1 MRVVGI
7 DCSERKA
14 LGLLLLKGEPTPQ
27 WRRVAFELNAAGVAS
42 FVGVLAEE
50 GGPWV
55 AVLEEGT
62 SLLEK
67 ALMEAGIEVFTVA
80 PRTSKR
86 LRPAVTGSITKDD
99 TKDAKAL
106 ALSFV
111 KHPENF
117 SRSHPD
123 ADRRGLAMAGRHA
136 CAMETQ
142 RIEAQLRLRSHLVQS
157 QPALADLDLCHPV
170 TLHVLACAG
179 TSPTRRELAG
189 LVRQAKKAHPRC
201 KASVDRIYAA
211 FSDAFRL
218 DGREADVAACV
229 RRHLARCLQ
238 ALIAVEADADRLEHA
253 EAETSEDFELVR
265 SMPNVGPKLEARIT
279 SALAVAR
286 VDCRDPD
293 RAFAKAGVAPVTFQS
308 GKVLVVQRRISC
320 SPFLADAV
328 FTWAMSAAG
337 NLPWAR
343 DYVHKPGKRAPGY
356 GRIRQLGRKLLRI
369 LLALLR
375 TRCPYRALVPTEVM
389 AA

>member
-14 LGLLLLKGEPTPQ
+14 LGLMLLKGEPAPQ
-27 WRRVAFELNAAGVAS
+27 WRRSAFELNAAGVAS
-42 FVGVLAEE
+42 LVGVLAEE

-55 AVLEEGT
+55 AILEEGT

-67 ALMEAGIEVFTVA
+67 ALVEAGIEVFTVA

-99 TKDAKAL
+99 AKDAKAI
-106 ALSFV
+106 ALSFL

-117 SRSHPD
+117 SRSD
-123 ADRRGLAMAGRHA
+123 LDEQRRGLAMAGRHA
-136 CAMETQ
+136 GAMEAQ
-142 RIEAQLRLRSHLVQS
+142 RIEAQLRLRSHLVQT

-170 TLHVLACAG
+170 TLHVLAQAG
-179 TSPTRRELAG
+179 AAPSRRELAS
-189 LVRQAKKAHPRC
+189 LVRQARKAHPRC
-201 KASVDRIYAA
+201 KASIDRFFEA

-218 DGREADVAACV
+218 DGSEAEVAARV
-229 RRHLARCLQ
+229 RRNLARCLQ
-238 ALIAVEADADRLEHA
+238 ALIAVEADADSLEHA
-253 EAETSEDFELVR
+253 EAEKSGDFELVR

-279 SALAVAR
+279 SALAVASI
-286 VDCRDPD
+286 DCRDPE

-320 SPFLADAV
+320 NPFLADAV

-356 GRIRQLGRKLLRI
+356 GRIRQLGRKLFRI
-369 LLALLR
+369 LMAILR
-375 TRCPYRALVPTEVM
+375 SRTPYRAPLQTEVL